1 MRPSTSSARKPCVLV
16 ADDVPAN
23 VVIVSSA
30 LEDEFTV
37 VQAST
42 GPAVLERV
50 AAGDVDLVL
59 LDVVM
64 PGLDG
69 FDVCRRLKE
78 NPATAHV
85 PVIFVTMLEETVEEA
100 HGFEV
105 GAVDYI
111 TKPIRPAIVRA
122 RVRTHV
128 ELKRTRDMLEQL
140 ASVDSLTGV
149 ANRRRFDV
157 ALDEEWRRCQR
168 GQSWL
173 SLAIVD
179 VDHFKQFNDR
189 YGHLAGD
196 ARLRRI
202 AASFAAFTR
211 RAGDL
216 VARYGG
222 EEFALILPNV
232 DGATMPVV
240 AGHLLRGATEAGA
253 NPALPSH
260 EPMTVSIGAVSV
272 VPARDATA
280 RDAFAAAD
288 DLLYAA
294 KKEGRDRA
302 IHLDLTTKKRL
313 VVTRQSTRD

>member
-1 MRPSTSSARKPCVLV
+1 MPPSTSSARKPCVLV

-85 PVIFVTMLEETVEEA
+85 PVIFVTMLEDTVEEA

-168 GQSWL
+168 GHGWL

-211 RAGDL
+211 RVGDL

-232 DGATMPVV
+232 DSSAMPVV

-253 NPALPSH
+253 NPALPAH

-302 IHLDLTTKKRL
+302 IHLDLVTKKRT
-313 VVTRQSTRD
+313 VVTRSALG

>member
-1 MRPSTSSARKPCVLV
+1 MGPSTSTARKPCVLV

-23 VVIVSSA
+23 VIIVSSA
-30 LEDEFTV
+30 LEDEFDV
-37 VQAST
+37 VQATT

-50 AAGDVDLVL
+50 AAGDIDLVL

-85 PVIFVTMLEETVEEA
+85 PVIFVTMLEDTVEEA

-168 GQSWL
+168 GRSWV
-173 SLAIVD
+173 SLAVVD

-202 AASFAAFTR
+202 AASFARYTQAGGRPR
-211 RAGDL
+211 RALRRGG
-216 VARYGG
+216 VRAHPAERRRRRRCPSWSAIFFAARPRR
-222 EEFALILPNV
+222 AV
-232 DGATMPVV
+232 S
-240 AGHLLRGATEAGA
+240 
-253 NPALPSH
+253 PALPGRGNH
-260 EPMTVSIGAVSV
+260 DGEHRRGVGRAGA
-272 VPARDATA
+272 R
-280 RDAFAAAD
+280 
-288 DLLYAA
+288 
-294 KKEGRDRA
+294 GDRP
-302 IHLDLTTKKRL
+302 
-313 VVTRQSTRD
+313 

>member
-1 MRPSTSSARKPCVLV
+1 MRPSTSTGKKPCVLV

-30 LEDEFTV
+30 LDDEFAV
-37 VQAST
+37 VQATT

-50 AAGDVDLVL
+50 AAGDIDLVL

-69 FDVCRRLKE
+69 FDVCRRLKQ

-85 PVIFVTMLEETVEEA
+85 PVIFVTMLEDTVEEA

-168 GQSWL
+168 GRSWL
-173 SLAIVD
+173 SLVIVD

-189 YGHLAGD
+189 HGHLAGD
-196 ARLRRI
+196 GLLHRI
-202 AASFAAFTR
+202 AMSFTQYTR

-232 DGATMPVV
+232 DGAAMPVV

-253 NPALPSH
+253 NPALP
-260 EPMTVSIGAVSV
+260 PADRMTVSIGSVSV
-272 VPARDATA
+272 VPARDGTA

-294 KKEGRDRA
+294 KNDGRDRA
-302 IHLDLTTKKRL
+302 VHMDLMTHKRV
-313 VVTRQSTRD
+313 VVTRDSFG

>member
-1 MRPSTSSARKPCVLV
+1 MRPSTSTAEKPRVLV
-16 ADDVPAN
+16 ADDVKAN
-23 VVIVSSA
+23 VLIVTSA
-30 LEDEFTV
+30 LEDDFEI
-37 VQAST
+37 VQATT

-50 AAGDVDLVL
+50 AAGDIDLVL

-69 FDVCRRLKE
+69 FDVCRRIKE

-85 PVIFVTMLEETVEEA
+85 PVIFVTMLEDTVEEA

-128 ELKRTRDMLEQL
+128 ELKRTRDMLERL

-168 GQSWL
+168 TRSWL
-173 SLAIVD
+173 SLAVVD

-189 YGHLAGD
+189 HGHLAGD

-202 AASFAAFTR
+202 ASSFSKYAR
-211 RAGDL
+211 RVGDL

-222 EEFALILPNV
+222 EEFALILPGV
-232 DGATMPVV
+232 DGDTMPQVL
-240 AGHLLRGATEAGA
+240 GHLMRGATEAGG
-253 NPALPSH
+253 PADDAV
-260 EPMTVSIGAVSV
+260 TVSVGAVSV
-272 VPARDATA
+272 VPARDAAA

-294 KKEGRDRA
+294 KKDGRDRA
-302 IHLDLTTKKRL
+302 IHVSLANQTRT
-313 VVTRQSTRD
+313 VVTR

>member
-1 MRPSTSSARKPCVLV
+1 MSAAKKPCVLV

-23 VVIVSSA
+23 VLIVSSA
-30 LEDEFTV
+30 LEDEFDV
-37 VQAST
+37 VQATT

-50 AAGDVDLVL
+50 AAGDIDLVL

-78 NPATAHV
+78 NSATAHV
-85 PVIFVTMLEETVEEA
+85 PVIFVTMLEDTVEEA

-105 GAVDYI
+105 GGVDYI

-122 RVRTHV
+122 RVRTHI

-157 ALDEEWRRCQR
+157 ALEHEWRRCQR
-168 GQSWL
+168 LRSWL

-189 YGHLAGD
+189 HGHLAGD

-202 AASFAAFTR
+202 AASFTR
-211 RAGDL
+211 FARRVGDL

-232 DGATMPVV
+232 DGAAMPVV
-240 AGHLLRGATEAGA
+240 LRNLLRGVPEAGA
-253 NPALPSH
+253 NPALPA
-260 EPMTVSIGAVSV
+260 EKVMTVSIGAVSV
-272 VPARDATA
+272 IPAREANA
-280 RDAFAAAD
+280 RDAFAVAD

-294 KKEGRDRA
+294 KNDGRDRA
-302 IHLDLTTKKRL
+302 IHMDLNSKTRT
-313 VVTRQSTRD
+313 VVTRTS

>member
-1 MRPSTSSARKPCVLV
+1 MRPSTSTAEKPRVLV
-16 ADDVPAN
+16 ADDVKAN
-23 VVIVSSA
+23 VLIVASA
-30 LEDEFTV
+30 LEDDFEV
-37 VQAST
+37 VQVTT
-42 GPAVLERV
+42 GPEVLERV
-50 AAGDVDLVL
+50 AGGDIDLVL

-85 PVIFVTMLEETVEEA
+85 PVIFVTMLEDTVEEA

-128 ELKRTRDMLEQL
+128 ELKRTRDLLERL

-168 GQSWL
+168 TRGWL

-189 YGHLAGD
+189 HGHLAGD
-196 ARLRRI
+196 AQLRRI
-202 AASFAAFTR
+202 ASSFSRYTR

-222 EEFALILPNV
+222 EEFALILPGV
-232 DGATMPVV
+232 DGDTMPQVL
-240 AGHLLRGATEAGA
+240 GHLLRGATDVGARAAG
-253 NPALPSH
+253 PDGDLV
-260 EPMTVSIGAVSV
+260 TVSIGAVSV
-272 VPARDATA
+272 VPAREAAA
-280 RDAFAAAD
+280 RDAFGAAD

-294 KKEGRDRA
+294 KKDGRDRA
-302 IHLDLTTKKRL
+302 VHVSLATQARTVVKR
-313 VVTRQSTRD
+313 